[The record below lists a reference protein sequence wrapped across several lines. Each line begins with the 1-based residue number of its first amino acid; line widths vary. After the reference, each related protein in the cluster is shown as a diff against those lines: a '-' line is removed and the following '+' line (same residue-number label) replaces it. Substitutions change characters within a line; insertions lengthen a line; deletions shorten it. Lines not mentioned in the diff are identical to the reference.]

1 MQLPAPALTP
11 QITLY
16 GCWRSSC
23 SHRLQVALRLKQ
35 LPFAYRPVDLNRQEQ
50 REQWFLQLNPLGQ
63 VPVLQ
68 VDDTIWADSLVALET
83 LEERF
88 GDRGVR
94 LLPIDPAAR
103 LQVRRVVQA
112 IGSGLQ
118 PWLLPLQIRERIDLP
133 DAALED
139 LRLNHQSAALQSL
152 EELIR
157 PGAGLY
163 CVGDQPTM
171 ADVVLV
177 AHLEGLLRLG
187 LDLEPVALLRQIHSR
202 CLKIAAFAEAQ
213 PDRLD
218 DAPAAAQAATR
229 PAAEIA
235 QILHYKEPDG
245 ALGRYLSETV
255 NAPIPGLELVRQRTA
270 AAFGEVASKVS
281 ALEVCLLLRW
291 LTASRKCRRVLEIGV
306 FTGSSSLALLDGL
319 GAEGTLTAIDI
330 DPATTAIAQQAWQ
343 ELGLQAR
350 VQFLLGDALALLP
363 TLEPGFELIYV
374 DGANWEYEAYLNE
387 ALPLLA
393 PNGLLVFDNVLW
405 RGLVIAPDPTD
416 ASATG
421 LARFNAVLR
430 QRQDLECCVLNLGDG
445 LALVS
450 RRLNPPS
457 SG

>member
-1 MQLPAPALTP
+1 MALAPT
-11 QITLY
+11 ITLY

-23 SHRLQVALRLKQ
+23 SHRLQIALRLKQ
-35 LPFAYRPVDLNRQEQ
+35 LPFGYRPVDLDRQEQ
-50 REQWFLQLNPLGQ
+50 REPWFLQLNPLGQ

-68 VDDTIWADSLVALET
+68 VDNEIWADSLVALET

-88 GDRGVR
+88 SDRGAR

-103 LQVRRVVQA
+103 LQVRRVVNA
-112 IGSGLQ
+112 IGTGLQ

-133 DAALED
+133 DAAIKT
-139 LRLNHQSAALQSL
+139 LRLSHQSAALQTL
-152 EELIR
+152 QQLIS
-157 PGAGLY
+157 PAAGLY
-163 CVGDQPTM
+163 CVGDQPTL

-187 LDLEPVALLRQIHSR
+187 LDLEPVPLLRQIHSR
-202 CLKIAAFAEAQ
+202 CLRLAAFAAAQ
-213 PDRLD
+213 PDRQQ
-218 DAPAAAQAATR
+218 DAAAAGAAPPKPSTPAAA
-229 PAAEIA
+229 ID

-245 ALGRYLSETV
+245 ALHRYLSATA
-255 NAPIPGLELVRQRTA
+255 NAPIPGLDLVRQRTA

-291 LTASRKCRRVLEIGV
+291 LAASRNCRRVLEIGV

-319 GAEGTLTAIDI
+319 GAKGTLTAIDI
-330 DPATTAIAQQAWQ
+330 DAATTRVAQQAWQ

-350 VQFLLGDALALLP
+350 VRLLLGDALELLP

-374 DGANWEYEAYLNE
+374 DGANWEYEAYLDA

-393 PNGLLVFDNVLW
+393 PGGLLVFDNVLW
-405 RGLVIAPDPTD
+405 RGLVIDPDPAD

-430 QRQDLECCVLNLGDG
+430 QRQDLESCVLNLGDG

-450 RRLNPPS
+450 RRPNP
-457 SG
+457 GGIG

>member
-1 MQLPAPALTP
+1 MALAPT
-11 QITLY
+11 ITLY

-23 SHRLQVALRLKQ
+23 SHRLQIALRLKQ
-35 LPFAYRPVDLNRQEQ
+35 LPFGYRPVDLDRQEQ
-50 REQWFLQLNPLGQ
+50 REPWFLQLNPLGQ

-68 VDDTIWADSLVALET
+68 VDNEIWADSLVALET

-88 GDRGVR
+88 SDRGAR

-103 LQVRRVVQA
+103 LQVRRVVNA
-112 IGSGLQ
+112 IGTGLQ

-133 DAALED
+133 DAAIED

-187 LDLEPVALLRQIHSR
+187 LDLEPVPLLRQIHSR
-202 CLKIAAFAEAQ
+202 CLRLAAFAAAQ
-213 PDRLD
+213 PDRQQ
-218 DAPAAAQAATR
+218 DAAAAGAAPPKPSTPAAA
-229 PAAEIA
+229 ID

-245 ALGRYLSETV
+245 ALHRYLSATA
-255 NAPIPGLELVRQRTA
+255 NAPIPGLDLVRQRTA

-291 LTASRKCRRVLEIGV
+291 LAASRHCRRVLEIGV

-319 GAEGTLTAIDI
+319 GAKGTLTAIDI
-330 DPATTAIAQQAWQ
+330 DAATTRVAQQAWQ

-350 VQFLLGDALALLP
+350 VRLLLGDALELLP

-374 DGANWEYEAYLNE
+374 DGANWEYEAYLDA

-393 PNGLLVFDNVLW
+393 PGGLLVFDNVLW
-405 RGLVIAPDPTD
+405 RGLVIDPDPAD

-430 QRQDLECCVLNLGDG
+430 QRQDLESCVLNLGDG

-450 RRLNPPS
+450 RRFNQPG

>member
-1 MQLPAPALTP
+1 MALAPH
-11 QITLY
+11 ITLY

-23 SHRLQVALRLKQ
+23 SHRLQIALRLKQ
-35 LPFAYRPVDLNRQEQ
+35 LPFGYRPVDLDHQEQ
-50 REQWFLQLNPLGQ
+50 REPWFLQLNPLGQ
-63 VPVLQ
+63 VPVLK
-68 VDDTIWADSLVALET
+68 VDDAIWADSLVALDT

-88 GDRGVR
+88 GDQGVR
-94 LLPIDPAAR
+94 LLPLDPAER
-103 LQVRRVVQA
+103 LQVRRVVQT

-133 DAALED
+133 EAAIKA
-139 LRLNHQSAALQSL
+139 LRLSHQSAALQTL
-152 EELIR
+152 QQLIA
-157 PGAGLY
+157 PAAGLY

-177 AHLEGLLRLG
+177 AHLEALLRLG
-187 LDLEPVALLRQIHSR
+187 LGLKDVPLLRQIHSR
-202 CLKIAAFAEAQ
+202 CLRLEAFAAAQ
-213 PDRLD
+213 PDRQQ
-218 DAPAAAQAATR
+218 DAATAGAEPPKPSSPAAA
-229 PAAEIA
+229 IA

-245 ALGRYLSETV
+245 ALHRYLRETV
-255 NAPIPGLELVRQRTA
+255 NTPIPGLELVRQRTA

-291 LTASRKCRRVLEIGV
+291 LAASRNCRRVLEIGV

-330 DPATTAIAQQAWQ
+330 DPATTRVAQQAWQ

-350 VQFLLGDALALLP
+350 VQLLLGDALEQLP

-374 DGANWEYEAYLNE
+374 DGANWEYEAYLE
-387 ALPLLA
+387 AALPLLA

-405 RGLVIAPDPTD
+405 RGLVIDPDPAD

-421 LARFNAVLR
+421 LARFNAMLR
-430 QRQDLECCVLNLGDG
+430 QRHDLSCCVLNLGDG

-450 RRLNPPS
+450 RRPDPGD